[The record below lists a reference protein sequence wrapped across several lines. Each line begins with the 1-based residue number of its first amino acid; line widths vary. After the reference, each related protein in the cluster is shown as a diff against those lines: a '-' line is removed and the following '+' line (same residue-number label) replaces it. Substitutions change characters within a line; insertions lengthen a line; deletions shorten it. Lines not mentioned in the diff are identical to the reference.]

1 MVFLKTLVIIGIAD
15 ALLLLETDFGAT
27 LIISLTALAMLYAAG
42 VFLKQ
47 LSIVTAGLFAV
58 VGIFIFLNPNRIARL
73 TSFWVDDFWASND
86 AKVHQTQQA
95 LILRFGEA
103 IRIVTNPGL
112 HFKIPIID
120 EVYKVQTSKQFVEE
134 FGFRTIEAGKKT
146 RFSNTYEGESWTL
159 TNDLS
164 VAEVKWQ
171 VQYIISNPKDYMFN
185 VKNVESTIRDI
196 SESVMRKIVGSLLF
210 DKVIKEGRQ
219 MISQET
225 KYLMQEKLD
234 KLETGILVKMVQLQS
249 VVPPSTVM
257 DAYNQVARALQNMEK
272 MINQAERD
280 SSLKLTEARGEALKI
295 RNQALGYKYRTIQ
308 KAEGET
314 KKFLKI
320 YDSYLLDKKV
330 FITSRMIETM
340 SEIYSNTNQLNF
352 VDPSIGA
359 VPLLGLN
366 QSLGN
371 GFENFIKEKNK
382 SR

>member
-1 MVFLKTLVIIGIAD
+1 MNKKYQFGDVEVEVPEFDFRKVLPVFLIA
-15 ALLLLETDFGAT
+15 
-27 LIISLTALAMLYAAG
+27 
-42 VFLKQ
+42 V
-47 LSIVTAGLFAV
+47 
-58 VGIFIFLNPNRIARL
+58 IFLLAYL
-73 TSFWVDDFWASND
+73 SVYSVKADEQG
-86 AKVHQTQQA
+86 V
-95 LILRFGEA
+95 LLRFGKFSSIA
-103 IRIVTNPGL
+103 PPGL

-171 VQYIISNPKDYMFN
+171 VQYIISDPKDYMFN

-219 MISQET
+219 MISQEA
-225 KYLMQEKLD
+225 KYLMQEKLN

-330 FITSRMIETM
+330 FITTRMIETM
-340 SEIYSNTNQLNF
+340 IQIYSNTNQLNF
-352 VDPSIGA
+352 IDPSIGA

>member
-1 MVFLKTLVIIGIAD
+1 MNKKYQFGDVEVEVPEFDFKKIFPAFFFAIVILLVYLSVYSVKADEQGVLLRLGKYNSIA
-15 ALLLLETDFGAT
+15 
-27 LIISLTALAMLYAAG
+27 S
-42 VFLKQ
+42 
-47 LSIVTAGLFAV
+47 
-58 VGIFIFLNPNRIARL
+58 
-73 TSFWVDDFWASND
+73 
-86 AKVHQTQQA
+86 
-95 LILRFGEA
+95 
-103 IRIVTNPGL
+103 PGL
-112 HFKIPIID
+112 HFKVPIID
-120 EVYKVQTSKQFVEE
+120 EVYKVKTSKQFVEE

-171 VQYIISNPKDYMFN
+171 VQYIISNPKDYKFN

-196 SESVMRKIVGSLLF
+196 SESVMRKIVGSKLF

-219 MISQET
+219 LISQEA
-225 KYLMQEKLD
+225 KVLMQQKLD
-234 KLETGILVKMVQLQS
+234 VLETGITIKMVQLQS
-249 VVPPSTVM
+249 VVPPSIVM

-295 RNQALGYKYRTIQ
+295 KNQALGYQYRTVQ
-308 KAEGET
+308 KADGET
-314 KKFLKI
+314 QKFLKI

-330 FITSRMIETM
+330 FITTKMIETM
-340 SEIYSNTNQLNF
+340 TEIYLNTNQLNF

-366 QSLGN
+366 QSMGS

-382 SR
+382 AR

>member
-1 MVFLKTLVIIGIAD
+1 MNKKYQFGDVEVEVPEFDFKKIFPAFFFAIVILLVYLSVYSVKADEQGVLLRLGKYNSIA
-15 ALLLLETDFGAT
+15 
-27 LIISLTALAMLYAAG
+27 S
-42 VFLKQ
+42 
-47 LSIVTAGLFAV
+47 
-58 VGIFIFLNPNRIARL
+58 
-73 TSFWVDDFWASND
+73 
-86 AKVHQTQQA
+86 
-95 LILRFGEA
+95 
-103 IRIVTNPGL
+103 PGL
-112 HFKIPIID
+112 HFKVPIID
-120 EVYKVQTSKQFVEE
+120 EVYKVKTSKQFVEE

-171 VQYIISNPKDYMFN
+171 VQYIISNPKDYKFN

-196 SESVMRKIVGSLLF
+196 SESVMRKIVGSKLF

-219 MISQET
+219 LISQEAKT
-225 KYLMQEKLD
+225 LMQQKLD
-234 KLETGILVKMVQLQS
+234 VLETGITIKMVQLQS
-249 VVPPSTVM
+249 VVPPSIVM

-295 RNQALGYKYRTIQ
+295 RNQALGYQYRTVQ
-308 KAEGET
+308 KADGET
-314 KKFLKI
+314 QKFLKI

-330 FITSRMIETM
+330 FITTKMIETM
-340 SEIYSNTNQLNF
+340 TEIYLNTNQLNF

-366 QSLGN
+366 QSMGS

-382 SR
+382 AR

>member
-1 MVFLKTLVIIGIAD
+1 MNKKYQFGDVEVEVPEFDFKKIFPAFFFAIVILLVYLSVYSVKADEQGVLLRLGKYNSIA
-15 ALLLLETDFGAT
+15 
-27 LIISLTALAMLYAAG
+27 S
-42 VFLKQ
+42 
-47 LSIVTAGLFAV
+47 
-58 VGIFIFLNPNRIARL
+58 
-73 TSFWVDDFWASND
+73 
-86 AKVHQTQQA
+86 
-95 LILRFGEA
+95 
-103 IRIVTNPGL
+103 PGL
-112 HFKIPIID
+112 HFKVPIID
-120 EVYKVQTSKQFVEE
+120 EVYKVKTSKQFVEE

-171 VQYIISNPKDYMFN
+171 VQYIISNPKDYKFN

-196 SESVMRKIVGSLLF
+196 SESVMRKIVGSKLF

-219 MISQET
+219 LISQEA
-225 KYLMQEKLD
+225 KALMQQKLD
-234 KLETGILVKMVQLQS
+234 VLETGITIKMVQLQS
-249 VVPPSTVM
+249 VVPPSIVM

-272 MINQAERD
+272 MINEAERD

-295 RNQALGYKYRTIQ
+295 RNQALGYQYRTVQ
-308 KAEGET
+308 KADGET
-314 KKFLKI
+314 QKFLKI

-330 FITSRMIETM
+330 FITTKMIETM
-340 SEIYSNTNQLNF
+340 TEIYLNTNQLNF

-366 QSLGN
+366 QSMGS

-382 SR
+382 AR

>member
-1 MVFLKTLVIIGIAD
+1 MNKKYQFGDVEVEVPEFDFRKVLPVFLIA
-15 ALLLLETDFGAT
+15 
-27 LIISLTALAMLYAAG
+27 
-42 VFLKQ
+42 V
-47 LSIVTAGLFAV
+47 
-58 VGIFIFLNPNRIARL
+58 IFLLAYL
-73 TSFWVDDFWASND
+73 SVYSVKADEQG
-86 AKVHQTQQA
+86 V
-95 LILRFGEA
+95 LLRFGKFSSIEP
-103 IRIVTNPGL
+103 PGL

-171 VQYIISNPKDYMFN
+171 VQYIISDPKDYMFN

-340 SEIYSNTNQLNF
+340 AQIYSNTNQLNF

>member
-1 MVFLKTLVIIGIAD
+1 MNKKYQFGDVEVEVPEFDFRKVLPVFLIA
-15 ALLLLETDFGAT
+15 
-27 LIISLTALAMLYAAG
+27 
-42 VFLKQ
+42 V
-47 LSIVTAGLFAV
+47 
-58 VGIFIFLNPNRIARL
+58 IFLLAYL
-73 TSFWVDDFWASND
+73 SVYSVKADEQG
-86 AKVHQTQQA
+86 V
-95 LILRFGEA
+95 LLRFGKFSSIA
-103 IRIVTNPGL
+103 PPGL

-171 VQYIISNPKDYMFN
+171 VQYIISDPKDYMFN

-219 MISQET
+219 MISQEA
-225 KYLMQEKLD
+225 KYLMQEKLN

-314 KKFLKI
+314 NKFLKI

-340 SEIYSNTNQLNF
+340 TQIYSNTNQLNF

>member
-1 MVFLKTLVIIGIAD
+1 MNKKYQFGDVEVEVPEFDFRKVLPVFLIA
-15 ALLLLETDFGAT
+15 
-27 LIISLTALAMLYAAG
+27 
-42 VFLKQ
+42 V
-47 LSIVTAGLFAV
+47 
-58 VGIFIFLNPNRIARL
+58 IFLLAYL
-73 TSFWVDDFWASND
+73 SVYSVKADEQG
-86 AKVHQTQQA
+86 V
-95 LILRFGEA
+95 LLRFGKFSSIA
-103 IRIVTNPGL
+103 PPGL

-171 VQYIISNPKDYMFN
+171 VQYIISDPKDYMFN

-340 SEIYSNTNQLNF
+340 TQIYSNTNQLNF

>member
-1 MVFLKTLVIIGIAD
+1 MNKKYQFGDVEVEVPEFDFRKVLPVFLIA
-15 ALLLLETDFGAT
+15 
-27 LIISLTALAMLYAAG
+27 
-42 VFLKQ
+42 V
-47 LSIVTAGLFAV
+47 
-58 VGIFIFLNPNRIARL
+58 IFLLAYL
-73 TSFWVDDFWASND
+73 SVYSVKADEQG
-86 AKVHQTQQA
+86 V
-95 LILRFGEA
+95 LLRFGKFSSIA
-103 IRIVTNPGL
+103 PPGL

-171 VQYIISNPKDYMFN
+171 VQYIISDPKDYMFN

-219 MISQET
+219 MISQEA
-225 KYLMQEKLD
+225 KYLMQEKLN

-320 YDSYLLDKKV
+320 YDSYLLDKNV
-330 FITSRMIETM
+330 FITTRMIETM
-340 SEIYSNTNQLNF
+340 TQIYSNTNQLNF

>member
-1 MVFLKTLVIIGIAD
+1 MNKKYQFGDVEVEVPEFDFRKVLPVFLIA
-15 ALLLLETDFGAT
+15 
-27 LIISLTALAMLYAAG
+27 
-42 VFLKQ
+42 V
-47 LSIVTAGLFAV
+47 
-58 VGIFIFLNPNRIARL
+58 IFLLAYL
-73 TSFWVDDFWASND
+73 SVYSVKADEQG
-86 AKVHQTQQA
+86 V
-95 LILRFGEA
+95 LLRFGKFSSIA
-103 IRIVTNPGL
+103 PPGL

-171 VQYIISNPKDYMFN
+171 VQYIISDPKDYMFN

-219 MISQET
+219 MISQDA

-340 SEIYSNTNQLNF
+340 TQIYSNTNQLNF

>member
-1 MVFLKTLVIIGIAD
+1 MNKKYQFGDVEVEVPEFDFKKIFPAFFFAIVILLAYLSVYSVKADEQGVLLRLGKYNSIA
-15 ALLLLETDFGAT
+15 
-27 LIISLTALAMLYAAG
+27 S
-42 VFLKQ
+42 
-47 LSIVTAGLFAV
+47 
-58 VGIFIFLNPNRIARL
+58 
-73 TSFWVDDFWASND
+73 
-86 AKVHQTQQA
+86 
-95 LILRFGEA
+95 
-103 IRIVTNPGL
+103 PGL
-112 HFKIPIID
+112 HFKVPIID
-120 EVYKVQTSKQFVEE
+120 EVYKVKTSKQFVEE

-171 VQYIISNPKDYMFN
+171 VQYIISNPKDYKFN

-196 SESVMRKIVGSLLF
+196 SESVMRKIVGSKLF

-219 MISQET
+219 LISQEAKT
-225 KYLMQEKLD
+225 LMQQKLD
-234 KLETGILVKMVQLQS
+234 VLETGITIKMVQLQS
-249 VVPPSTVM
+249 VVPPSIVM

-295 RNQALGYKYRTIQ
+295 RNQALGYQYRTVQ
-308 KAEGET
+308 KADGET
-314 KKFLKI
+314 QKFLKI

-330 FITSRMIETM
+330 FITTKMIETM
-340 SEIYSNTNQLNF
+340 TEIYLNTNQLNF

-366 QSLGN
+366 QSMGS

-382 SR
+382 VR

>member
-1 MVFLKTLVIIGIAD
+1 MNKKYQFGDVEVEVPEFDFKKVLPAFFFAII
-15 ALLLLETDFGAT
+15 
-27 LIISLTALAMLYAAG
+27 
-42 VFLKQ
+42 
-47 LSIVTAGLFAV
+47 
-58 VGIFIFLNPNRIARL
+58 IFLVYLSVYSVKADEQGVL
-73 TSFWVDDFWASND
+73 
-86 AKVHQTQQA
+86 
-95 LILRFGEA
+95 LRFGKFSSIA
-103 IRIVTNPGL
+103 PPGL
-112 HFKIPIID
+112 HFKIPVAD
-120 EVYKVQTSKQFVEE
+120 EVYKVKTSKQFVEE

-196 SESVMRKIVGSLLF
+196 SESVMRKIVGSLMF

-219 MISQET
+219 MISQDA

-234 KLETGILVKMVQLQS
+234 KLETGIMVKMVQLQS

-314 KKFLKI
+314 KKFLKV

-330 FITSRMIETM
+330 FITTKMIETM
-340 SEIYSNTNQLNF
+340 TTIYSNVNQLNF

>member
-1 MVFLKTLVIIGIAD
+1 MNKKYQFGDVEVEVPEFDFRKVLPVFLVA
-15 ALLLLETDFGAT
+15 
-27 LIISLTALAMLYAAG
+27 S
-42 VFLKQ
+42 
-47 LSIVTAGLFAV
+47 
-58 VGIFIFLNPNRIARL
+58 IFLLAYLSVYSVRADEQGVL
-73 TSFWVDDFWASND
+73 
-86 AKVHQTQQA
+86 
-95 LILRFGEA
+95 LRFGKFSSIA
-103 IRIVTNPGL
+103 PPGL

-171 VQYIISNPKDYMFN
+171 VQYIISDPKDYMFN

-219 MISQET
+219 MISQEA
-225 KYLMQEKLD
+225 KYLMQEKLN

-340 SEIYSNTNQLNF
+340 TQIYSNTNQLNF

>member
-1 MVFLKTLVIIGIAD
+1 MNKKYQFGDVEVEVPEFDFKKIFPAFFFAIVILLVYLSVYSVKADEQGVLLRLGKYNSIA
-15 ALLLLETDFGAT
+15 
-27 LIISLTALAMLYAAG
+27 S
-42 VFLKQ
+42 
-47 LSIVTAGLFAV
+47 
-58 VGIFIFLNPNRIARL
+58 
-73 TSFWVDDFWASND
+73 
-86 AKVHQTQQA
+86 
-95 LILRFGEA
+95 
-103 IRIVTNPGL
+103 PGL
-112 HFKIPIID
+112 HFKVPIID
-120 EVYKVQTSKQFVEE
+120 EVYKVKTSKQFVEE

-171 VQYIISNPKDYMFN
+171 VQYIISNPKDYKFN

-196 SESVMRKIVGSLLF
+196 SESVMRKIVGSKLF

-219 MISQET
+219 LISQEAKT
-225 KYLMQEKLD
+225 LMQQKLD
-234 KLETGILVKMVQLQS
+234 VLETGITIKMVQLQS
-249 VVPPSTVM
+249 VVPPSIVM

-272 MINQAERD
+272 MINEAERD

-295 RNQALGYKYRTIQ
+295 RNQALGYKYRTVQ
-308 KAEGET
+308 KADGET
-314 KKFLKI
+314 QKFLKI

-330 FITSRMIETM
+330 FITTKMIETM
-340 SEIYSNTNQLNF
+340 TEIYLNTNQLNF

-366 QSLGN
+366 QSMGS

-382 SR
+382 AR

>member
-1 MVFLKTLVIIGIAD
+1 MNKKYQFGDVEVEVPEFDFRKVLPVFLIA
-15 ALLLLETDFGAT
+15 
-27 LIISLTALAMLYAAG
+27 
-42 VFLKQ
+42 V
-47 LSIVTAGLFAV
+47 
-58 VGIFIFLNPNRIARL
+58 IFLLAYL
-73 TSFWVDDFWASND
+73 SVYSVKADEQG
-86 AKVHQTQQA
+86 V
-95 LILRFGEA
+95 LLRFGKFSSIA
-103 IRIVTNPGL
+103 PPGL

-171 VQYIISNPKDYMFN
+171 VQYIISDPKDYMFN

-219 MISQET
+219 MISQDA

-320 YDSYLLDKKV
+320 YDSYLLDKNV
-330 FITSRMIETM
+330 FITTRMIETM
-340 SEIYSNTNQLNF
+340 TQIYSNTNQLNF

>member
-1 MVFLKTLVIIGIAD
+1 MNKKYQFGDVEVEVPEFDYKKVFPL
-15 ALLLLETDFGAT
+15 
-27 LIISLTALAMLYAAG
+27 
-42 VFLKQ
+42 
-47 LSIVTAGLFAV
+47 
-58 VGIFIFLNPNRIARL
+58 IFLAILFLLAYMSVYSIRAEEQGVL
-73 TSFWVDDFWASND
+73 
-86 AKVHQTQQA
+86 
-95 LILRFGEA
+95 LRFGKYSS
-103 IRIVTNPGL
+103 ISQPGL

-120 EVYKVQTSKQFVEE
+120 EVYKVKTSKQFVEE
-134 FGFRTIEAGKKT
+134 FGFRTVEAGKKT

-196 SESVMRKIVGSLLF
+196 SESVMRKIVGSNLF

-225 KYLMQEKLD
+225 KSLMQKKLD
-234 KLETGILVKMVQLQS
+234 KLETGITIKMVQLQS
-249 VVPPSTVM
+249 VVPPSIVM

-308 KAEGET
+308 KAEGESQ
-314 KKFLKI
+314 KFLKI
-320 YDSYLLDKKV
+320 YDSYVLNKQV
-330 FITSRMIETM
+330 FITTRMIETIK
-340 SEIYSNTNQLNF
+340 EIYTNVDQLNF
-352 VDPSIGA
+352 VDPAIGA

-366 QSLGN
+366 QSGNN
-371 GFENFIKEKNK
+371 GFDNYIKEKNK
-382 SR
+382 VK

>member
-1 MVFLKTLVIIGIAD
+1 MNKKYQFGDVEVEVPEFDFRKVLPVFLIA
-15 ALLLLETDFGAT
+15 A
-27 LIISLTALAMLYAAG
+27 
-42 VFLKQ
+42 
-47 LSIVTAGLFAV
+47 
-58 VGIFIFLNPNRIARL
+58 IFLLAYL
-73 TSFWVDDFWASND
+73 SVFSVKADEQG
-86 AKVHQTQQA
+86 V
-95 LILRFGEA
+95 LLRFGKFSSIA
-103 IRIVTNPGL
+103 PPGL

-171 VQYIISNPKDYMFN
+171 VQYIISDPKDYMFN

-219 MISQET
+219 MISQEA

-340 SEIYSNTNQLNF
+340 TQIYSNTNQLNF

>member
-1 MVFLKTLVIIGIAD
+1 MNKKYQFGDVEVEVPEFDFKKIFPAFFFAIVILLVYLSVYSVKADEQGVLLRLGKYNSIA
-15 ALLLLETDFGAT
+15 
-27 LIISLTALAMLYAAG
+27 S
-42 VFLKQ
+42 
-47 LSIVTAGLFAV
+47 
-58 VGIFIFLNPNRIARL
+58 
-73 TSFWVDDFWASND
+73 
-86 AKVHQTQQA
+86 
-95 LILRFGEA
+95 
-103 IRIVTNPGL
+103 PGL
-112 HFKIPIID
+112 HFKVPIID
-120 EVYKVQTSKQFVEE
+120 EVYKVKTSKQFVEE

-171 VQYIISNPKDYMFN
+171 VQYIISNPKDYKFN

-196 SESVMRKIVGSLLF
+196 SESVMRKIVGSKLF

-219 MISQET
+219 LISQEA
-225 KYLMQEKLD
+225 KALMQQKLD
-234 KLETGILVKMVQLQS
+234 VLETGITIKMVQLQS
-249 VVPPSTVM
+249 VVPPSIVM

-272 MINQAERD
+272 MINEAERD

-295 RNQALGYKYRTIQ
+295 RNQALGYKYRTVQ
-308 KAEGET
+308 KADGET
-314 KKFLKI
+314 QKFLKI

-330 FITSRMIETM
+330 FITTKMIETM
-340 SEIYSNTNQLNF
+340 TEIYLNTNQLNF

-366 QSLGN
+366 QSMGS

-382 SR
+382 AR

>member
-1 MVFLKTLVIIGIAD
+1 MNKKYQFGDVEVEVPEFDFKKIFPAFFFAIIILLVYLSVYSVKADEQGVLLRLGKYNSIA
-15 ALLLLETDFGAT
+15 
-27 LIISLTALAMLYAAG
+27 S
-42 VFLKQ
+42 
-47 LSIVTAGLFAV
+47 
-58 VGIFIFLNPNRIARL
+58 
-73 TSFWVDDFWASND
+73 
-86 AKVHQTQQA
+86 
-95 LILRFGEA
+95 
-103 IRIVTNPGL
+103 PGL
-112 HFKIPIID
+112 HFKVPIID
-120 EVYKVQTSKQFVEE
+120 EVYKVKTSKQFVEE

-171 VQYIISNPKDYMFN
+171 VQYIISNPKDYKFN

-196 SESVMRKIVGSLLF
+196 SESVMRKIVGSKLF

-219 MISQET
+219 LISQEA
-225 KYLMQEKLD
+225 KALMQQKLD
-234 KLETGILVKMVQLQS
+234 VLETGITIKMVQLQS
-249 VVPPSTVM
+249 VVPPSIVM

-295 RNQALGYKYRTIQ
+295 RNQALGYQYRTVQ
-308 KAEGET
+308 KADGET
-314 KKFLKI
+314 QKFLKI

-330 FITSRMIETM
+330 FITTKMIETM
-340 SEIYSNTNQLNF
+340 TEIYLNTNQLNF

-366 QSLGN
+366 QSMGS

-382 SR
+382 AR